1 MEENN
6 KAKVPIIRENITAWR
21 VRIKLFNW
29 ITIICGRQKNGEEL
43 QPTDQYNN
51 KKPGKCY
58 LSIDQIAI

>member
-21 VRIKLFNW
+21 VRIKLFKW
-29 ITIICGRQKNGEEL
+29 VTIICGKQKDGEEL
-43 QPTDQYNN
+43 QPRDEDNN

-58 LSIDQIAI
+58 LSIGQISI